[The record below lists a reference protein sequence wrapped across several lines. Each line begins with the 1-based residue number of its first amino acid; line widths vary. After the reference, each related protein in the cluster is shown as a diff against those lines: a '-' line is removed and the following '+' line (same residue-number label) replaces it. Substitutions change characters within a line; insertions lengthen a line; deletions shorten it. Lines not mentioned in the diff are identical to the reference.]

1 MEGSNY
7 NELYSEEDKVLRQ
20 VRHRVNRLIQ
30 RIHSSEK
37 GIEIRDLENSLGY
50 KHPSYA
56 FWKYL
61 NMALDQKLV
70 HLSGETVSLT
80 KKGQTVVN
88 IILEIDQIYERL
100 YRKFTYERQ
109 KQFLLETKEMREKL
123 DKLYDL
129 SK

>member
-1 MEGSNY
+1 
-7 NELYSEEDKVLRQ
+7 
-20 VRHRVNRLIQ
+20 
-30 RIHSSEK
+30 
-37 GIEIRDLENSLGY
+37 
-50 KHPSYA
+50 
-56 FWKYL
+56 
-61 NMALDQKLV
+61 MALDQKLV